1 MSRRT
6 TIGLLVAIAAA
17 SVGVLALNG
26 VPAFSAAPVVGHS
39 PADRTYTVRSGDNL
53 TAVSR
58 RFDVSIDELL
68 RRNPRIRR
76 NLLPIGAVLQV
87 PRRTTGLPR
96 TILTSPE
103 RLRLRP
109 VIRHWAAKNR
119 VPADLLEATLYLES
133 GWNQSRVSS
142 TGAIGVGQL
151 MPGTVTYIKR
161 DLIGARAGGDRLRA
175 SVVEHNVRMS
185 ARYLS
190 HLLTV
195 TDGNASKALH
205 RYYQGG
211 GSIAANG
218 LYDDTK
224 NYAASVQ
231 ALRKRFRADLTGL

>member
-1 MSRRT
+1 MHRRT
-6 TIGLLVAIAAA
+6 IIGAALVIAAWSA
-17 SVGVLALNG
+17 VMVNG
-26 VPAFSAAPVVGHS
+26 TPGFSATATAGEAHS
-39 PADRTYTVRSGDNL
+39 DRTYTVRSGDNL
-53 TAVSR
+53 TSVSR
-58 RFDVSIDELL
+58 RFDVSLDELL
-68 RRNPRIRR
+68 RRNPHLSR
-76 NLLPIGAVLQV
+76 NVVNIGAVLRI

-109 VIRHWAAKNR
+109 VIRHWAARNR
-119 VPADLLEATLYLES
+119 LPADLLEATLYLES

-151 MPGTVTYIKR
+151 MPGTVAYIKR
-161 DLIGARAGGDRLRA
+161 DLIGARAGGNGLRA
-175 SVVEHNVRMS
+175 SVAEHNVRMS

-195 TDGNASKALH
+195 TDGNATKALH
-205 RYYQGG
+205 RYYQGA

-224 NYAASVQ
+224 SYAAAVQ